1 MDKEVKET
9 VQKIFNNLKKRQP
22 KMESRK
28 NGQISG
34 EKTIRDYHELE
45 PHIQMKE

>member
-9 VQKIFNNLKKRQP
+9 VQKIFNALKKRQP

-28 NGQISG
+28 SERIDAGKS
-34 EKTIRDYHELE
+34 IRDYHELE
-45 PHIQMKE
+45 PHIQSKK